1 MDETSTSK
9 GKYSTVSTLDESQS
23 SRKRKKFEKSY
34 ISLLKERAEI
44 HNPERIKKY
53 YRDKKIK
60 SIKSTIVDIICV
72 FILFCIVTAIVSN
85 IVSRI
90 KHDLNKN
97 KKNNSNYFFY
107 NNNQF
112 SNPKNTTTQEEIIS
126 TKDIYKNLIHV
137 NFGNEFIDKNFLV
150 VRKNGIRSNNIISH
164 FINNIAWIKY
174 ALEYNYIPVIDMVY
188 YENLFSNEKID
199 DTKDNPWEF
208 FFLQPFGYNL
218 KKINSAKNVFLT
230 DKILEIA
237 DKPTADKTFLNN
249 KELIKQYHDIA
260 DKYIKPNDII
270 NKEVQ
275 KKMKQ
280 LFGNKGMENVVCVS
294 LRGYDFINK
303 FDGKKNEIEPQASNL
318 LKKVKDFRKN
328 NDLKLVYLVTDE
340 EDIYKMFKK
349 EFGKKLKLS
358 SMGINNN
365 EKKKNKEINDYNIDD
380 NKNNLI
386 SLLIL
391 SKCENVFATINSDSV
406 FISIMTNGFKNIE
419 YYDIRY
425 N

>member
-1 MDETSTSK
+1 
-9 GKYSTVSTLDESQS
+9 
-23 SRKRKKFEKSY
+23 
-34 ISLLKERAEI
+34 
-44 HNPERIKKY
+44 
-53 YRDKKIK
+53 
-60 SIKSTIVDIICV
+60 
-72 FILFCIVTAIVSN
+72 
-85 IVSRI
+85 
-90 KHDLNKN
+90 
-97 KKNNSNYFFY
+97 
-107 NNNQF
+107 
-112 SNPKNTTTQEEIIS
+112 
-126 TKDIYKNLIHV
+126 
-137 NFGNEFIDKNFLV
+137 
-150 VRKNGIRSNNIISH
+150 
-164 FINNIAWIKY
+164 
-174 ALEYNYIPVIDMVY
+174 MVY

-280 LFGNKGMENVVCVS
+280 LFGNKCMENVVCVS